1 MPGSNWRTSVAGVR
15 SSRSRGNSKEGRGIR
30 LAHGDLASQPVET
43 GGRVLEHVDRP
54 EPGRDRLDDAG
65 QRVTA
70 GEVGGE
76 PGGFDA
82 VPGQFR
88 GKGGQARLIAGHQ
101 GHLEPLAAE
110 PAGDRAAHARA
121 GPARE
126 LFAARGVDVAM
137 ADIARHAGVS
147 NGTLYNRFPTR
158 EDLIEAV
165 FTDRLETMAALARQA
180 LGVLRDDLALADL
193 AFVIWGISR
202 TVEMTAGGFAP
213 RLWRRHL
220 ALLLDGFRAEG
231 AHPLPEP
238 PLPSELPH
246 AAARQRD

>member
-1 MPGSNWRTSVAGVR
+1 VP
-15 SSRSRGNSKEGRGIR
+15 SSPEQSRPLRGDAQR
-30 LAHGDLASQPVET
+30 N
-43 GGRVLEHVDRP
+43 
-54 EPGRDRLDDAG
+54 RDRL
-65 QRVTA
+65 
-70 GEVGGE
+70 
-76 PGGFDA
+76 
-82 VPGQFR
+82 
-88 GKGGQARLIAGHQ
+88 
-101 GHLEPLAAE
+101 LAA
-110 PAGDRAAHARA
+110 
-121 GPARE
+121 ARE

-165 FTDRLETMAALARQA
+165 FTGRLETMAALASQA
-180 LGVLRDDLALADL
+180 LADDDPWRGLVGYLTAVCELQADDRGFNEVAARGLPPSPAARRFQEEGQAAISQLLDRAKRAGALREDLALADL

-202 TVEMTAGGFAP
+202 TVEMTAGLAP

-238 PLPSELPH
+238 PLPADRSH
-246 AAARQRD
+246 AAVRPQD